1 MNELKF
7 SLFPQVYANPPDW
20 DGYTD
25 LDPPPPPSPP
35 LPTDGEEGG
44 AQEAPPTLRGHWD
57 KRLTSFQKLIMTKA
71 FKEEKVKRICFQN
84 HSFPPSLSHSFSFSL
99 LSLSLFLPHSFSL
112 SPHTLSLFKGCF
124 CCC

>member
-71 FKEEKVKRICFQN
+71 FKEEKVEKLCF
-84 HSFPPSLSHSFSFSL
+84 
-99 LSLSLFLPHSFSL
+99 
-112 SPHTLSLFKGCF
+112 
-124 CCC
+124 

>member
-7 SLFPQVYANPPDW
+7 SLSPQVYANPPDW

-25 LDPPPPPSPP
+25 LDPPSPPFSSPPP
-35 LPTDGEEGG
+35 PTDGEEGG

-57 KRLTSFQKLIMTKA
+57 KRLIYIIPETNNDKSFQRRKSNKIM
-71 FKEEKVKRICFQN
+71 
-84 HSFPPSLSHSFSFSL
+84 FPKTILSS
-99 LSLSLFLPHSFSL
+99 LSLSRSL
-112 SPHTLSLFKGCF
+112 SKGCF